1 MWLLFLFLKFFK
13 VQRKISLSKTIEKN
27 YHEVFNQIANF
38 ENYSSYIPG
47 CINSKLLKKEEEY
60 EIGELEFN
68 FLLSNYSIKSKNAL
82 SDDAIAIKQIDGP
95 FESFDGLWKIL
106 QINDQKTEVTFEA
119 EFKLPFLLDNLLP
132 DKVIDN
138 FCKAAIKAFV
148 ERLSRD

>member
-1 MWLLFLFLKFFK
+1 M
-13 VQRKISLSKTIEKN
+13 QRKISLSKTIEKN

-47 CINSKLLKKEEEY
+47 CINSKLLQKEEEY

-68 FLLSNYSIKSKNAL
+68 FLLSNYSIKSKNVL
-82 SDDAIAIKQIDGP
+82 SDDAISIKQIDGP

-106 QINDQKTEVTFEA
+106 QINNQKTEVTFVA
-119 EFKLPFLLDNLLP
+119 EFQLPFLLDNLLP
-132 DKVIDN
+132 DKVIDK

-148 ERLSRD
+148 ERLSRG

>member
-1 MWLLFLFLKFFK
+1 M
-13 VQRKISLSKTIEKN
+13 QRKISLSKTIETN

-47 CINSKLLKKEEEY
+47 CINSKLLQKEEEY

>member
-13 VQRKISLSKTIEKN
+13 VQRKISLSKTIETN

-119 EFKLPFLLDNLLP
+119 EFQLPFLLDNLLP

-148 ERLSRD
+148 ERLSRG